1 MCSIAGIF
9 AFRTGPDL
17 VERLREAVRCMSRR
31 GPDDFSLSEVAVGC
45 IMGGNRLAI
54 RGDAESRQPLHSE
67 NTTVYYNGEI
77 YNWRAWH
84 PDSNYDGVAIA
95 TAYKNHGLDGLRAL
109 RGEFAIALW
118 DHHKER
124 LLLARDAFGRRPL
137 YFCFVE
143 GGIAWASTESALL
156 QLADIPTRYCA
167 TVQSST
173 YRHQFAVQE
182 PYTSYDRVW
191 SVPPG
196 HVLVC
201 DRDNLSLQRYYEP
214 PTAYAHP
221 EKEAYER
228 LETAMQRSLSSRL
241 LHDGGVAIP
250 MSAGIDS
257 GIIAFA
263 ANRMDVP
270 FEVFSIVAMFG
281 KETREAAAI
290 YERARRLDSAE
301 KIHLLEVTEEDYR
314 VAVDDVFSDGCF
326 DSARFDTGAVGL
338 HKVLREVRG
347 RHLHVL
353 LDGTGG
359 DEFFHGYKFRDEI
372 RRPAGWPQ
380 DFDSCPMHYSTTTTL
395 LDNNGKVERL
405 GGHFSV
411 EARFPLQD
419 EDIFECASSLR
430 PRSTLKWPLRRYL
443 LEKCDYGPSLYADID
458 EKFGFS
464 VQGRTLDVVVLEMR
478 DAWLKARGLNSMPT
492 QMPTRF
498 PFSIGQTNVAK
509 SNLDGVDP

>member
-1 MCSIAGIF
+1 
-9 AFRTGPDL
+9 
-17 VERLREAVRCMSRR
+17 
-31 GPDDFSLSEVAVGC
+31 
-45 IMGGNRLAI
+45 MGGNRLAI
-54 RGDAESRQPLHSE
+54 RGDRESRQPLRSE

-84 PDSNYDGVAIA
+84 PDSNYDGFAIA
-95 TAYKNHGLDGLRAL
+95 TAYRNHGLDGLRAL

-118 DHHKER
+118 DHHARR

-137 YFCFVE
+137 YFCFVQ

-156 QLADIPTRYCA
+156 QLADIPARYCA
-167 TVQSST
+167 SVQSST

-182 PYTSYDRVW
+182 PYTSYDRIW

-201 DRDNLSLQRYYEP
+201 DRGAVSLQRYYEP
-214 PTAYAHP
+214 PTAYARP
-221 EKEAYER
+221 EHEAYEG
-228 LETAMQRSLSSRL
+228 LETAMQRSLSSKL
-241 LHDGGVAIP
+241 SHDGCVAIP

-257 GIIAFA
+257 GIIAFT
-263 ANRMDVP
+263 ANRMNVQ

-290 YERARRLDSAE
+290 YERARRLDGAE
-301 KIHLLEVTEEDYR
+301 KIHFLEVTEDDYR
-314 VAVDDVFSDGCF
+314 AAIDDVFSNGCF
-326 DSARFDTGAVGL
+326 NSARFDTGAVGL
-338 HKVLREVRG
+338 HKVLREVR
-347 RHLHVL
+347 RRNLRVL

-372 RRPAGWPQ
+372 QRPDGWPH
-380 DFDSCPMHYSTTTTL
+380 DFDSCPMHYSTMTTL

-419 EDIFECASSLR
+419 EEIFECASSLR

-443 LEKCDYGPSLYADID
+443 LEKCDYGPSLTADIE

-464 VQGRTLDVVVLEMR
+464 VQGRALDSVVLEMR
-478 DAWLKARGLNSMPT
+478 DAWLRARGLSSVPSRAPT
-492 QMPTRF
+492 TF
-498 PFSIGQTNVAK
+498 PFPIGHSTPAK
-509 SNLDGVDP
+509 SNHRWN